1 MHHINKLKGKK
12 KMTSISLDAEKS
24 FDKIQYPF
32 LIKALGRSGY
42 RHIPKLSEHN
52 IQQAASQYQI
62 EWRETYS
69 NSTKLPLNSET
80 RQGCPLS
87 SSLFNIVLEGLA

>member
-62 EWRETYS
+62 EWRET
-69 NSTKLPLNSET
+69 
-80 RQGCPLS
+80 
-87 SSLFNIVLEGLA
+87 